1 VSPADPLR
9 SSGRHAAVPAGRPA
23 PTRPARPELRVVD
36 EDARRRRSR
45 WRRLGLLASL
55 VAFVGVLAAVSL
67 HVFVVQSQFELDELQ
82 ARVAQEQAS
91 YERNRLAVAE
101 LASPDRVVA
110 AAAALGMVEPNE
122 VTYLTADD
130 PTAATTAG
138 TPAATGATGPQDDPA
153 AGGPTDAD
161 ADGAATAEPPPP
173 VVLPGLAERWIAM
186 KELLV
191 PGP

>member
-1 VSPADPLR
+1 MSPADPLR
-9 SSGRHAAVPAGRPA
+9 SSGRHAALPGRRAPAVPV
-23 PTRPARPELRVVD
+23 RPELRVVD

-67 HVFVVQSQFELDELQ
+67 HVFVVQSQFELEDLQ
-82 ARVAQEQAS
+82 GQVAQEQSS

-101 LASPDRVVA
+101 LSSPDRIVA
-110 AAAALGMVEPNE
+110 AAVALGMVEPEE
-122 VTYLTADD
+122 VTYLAADD
-130 PTAATTAG
+130 AAADAV
-138 TPAATGATGPQDDPA
+138 AATGGPIDPATG
-153 AGGPTDAD
+153 GPGDAD
-161 ADGAATAEPPPP
+161 APPP

>member
-1 VSPADPLR
+1 MSPADPLP
-9 SSGRHAAVPAGRPA
+9 SSGRHAALPGRAAPA
-23 PTRPARPELRVVD
+23 PARPELRVVD

-45 WRRLGLLASL
+45 WRRLGLLASV

-67 HVFVVQSQFELDELQ
+67 HVFVVQSQFELEELQ
-82 ARVAQEQAS
+82 GQVAQEQSS

-101 LASPDRVVA
+101 LASPDRIVA
-110 AAAALGMVEPNE
+110 AANALGMVEPEE
-122 VTYLTADD
+122 VTYL
-130 PTAATTAG
+130 AA
-138 TPAATGATGPQDDPA
+138 DDPA
-153 AGGPTDAD
+153 ADAAAAAQVSGVAVD
-161 ADGAATAEPPPP
+161 PPAATADPPA

>member
-1 VSPADPLR
+1 VSPADALR
-9 SSGRHAAVPAGRPA
+9 SSGRHAALPGRSAPPA
-23 PTRPARPELRVVD
+23 PTRPELRVVD

-67 HVFVVQSQFELDELQ
+67 HVFVVQSQFELEELQ
-82 ARVAQEQAS
+82 GQVAEEQSS

-101 LASPDRVVA
+101 LASPDRIVA
-110 AAAALGMVEPNE
+110 AAEALGMVEPDE

-130 PTAATTAG
+130 PV
-138 TPAATGATGPQDDPA
+138 
-153 AGGPTDAD
+153 
-161 ADGAATAEPPPP
+161 ADGAATQAAGAPTAPVDGAVAEVATSPPP